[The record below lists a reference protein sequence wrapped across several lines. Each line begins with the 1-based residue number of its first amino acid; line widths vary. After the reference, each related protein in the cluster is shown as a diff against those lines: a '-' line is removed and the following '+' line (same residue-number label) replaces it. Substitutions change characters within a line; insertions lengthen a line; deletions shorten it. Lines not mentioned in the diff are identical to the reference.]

1 MKRTIISCLTLMLA
15 ISLSAQQN
23 IGQAITVH
31 MKDGTKVVYQ
41 AGTRLGLNVWGDF
54 EKETISNF
62 PNPGEEP
69 TVRKEM
75 TMGSVNFQ
83 SLSDYGEEASYIAV
97 ERLAPGQYSAKM
109 KVNSSFG
116 SNHVSGTCISTKENP
131 TWGEDGIGKKQT
143 YDYCIF
149 GAKPEKLSIDE
160 EERWCDYPLELGQT
174 YYVRPFAA
182 VYYNPDATNADPNNR
197 VYTTFYGEELNFR
210 VPDSISDH
218 YWYYN
223 GSMYCG
229 RYTSGAM
236 VATQEAWN
244 VFSAKHA
251 GKVLEDINNYYFRY
265 KSLDGLLS
273 DYIATGA
280 AVVRRAETYDDGT
293 VYFVDEVP
301 DAFIDFVNAYYQQE
315 NTPQEMVYQHLI
327 SYLAE
332 GGETS
337 GRYTKSAV
345 LGQIANVDPSWNIPT
360 NSYLYVTPTTA
371 SANPTV
377 GIELPKFVPG
387 KYKILITMAPET
399 VAENNEENASKFLP
413 SKFRITL
420 YEANLNNNE
429 YPTGGARMTNAEGG
443 NDFIIPADKTST
455 IELEYEFTSYRAIIQ
470 LQANV
475 LSKDR
480 STYSRCLRI
489 AEIRL
494 VPVVE

>member
-23 IGQAITVH
+23 IGQTITVH

-41 AGTRLGLNVWGDF
+41 EGIQMSLNVWGDF

-69 TVRKEM
+69 TVRKER
-75 TMGSVNFQ
+75 TMGSVSFQ

-109 KVNSSFG
+109 KVYSSFG
-116 SNHVSGTCISTKENP
+116 SNHILGTCISTKGNP
-131 TWGEDGIGKKQT
+131 TWGEDGIWKQT

-149 GAKPEKLSIDE
+149 GTKPEKLSIDE
-160 EERWCDYPLELGQT
+160 EECWCDYPLEPGQT

-182 VYYNPDATNADPNNR
+182 VYYNPDAKNANPNNR

-218 YWYYN
+218 YWFYN
-223 GSMYCG
+223 GITYESKYNP
-229 RYTSGAM
+229 GAT
-236 VATQEAWN
+236 VATEDAWN
-244 VFSAKHA
+244 AFSAKHA
-251 GKVLEDINNYYFRY
+251 GKVLDEINYYPFRY
-265 KSLDGLLS
+265 KSLNELLS

-280 AVVRRAETYDDGT
+280 SVVRRAETYDDGT
-293 VYFVDEVP
+293 VFFVDEVP

-337 GRYTKSAV
+337 GKYTKNSV
-345 LGQIANVDPSWNIPT
+345 LSQLANVDPSWNIPS

-371 SANPTV
+371 SAQPYV
-377 GIELPKFVPG
+377 GIELPRFVPG

-413 SKFRITL
+413 SKFRIYL
-420 YEANLNNNE
+420 FEASLNNNE
-429 YPTGGARMTNAEGG
+429 YPTVGARMTNADGT
-443 NDFIIPADKTST
+443 NDFIAPADKTNT
-455 IELEYEFTSYRAIIQ
+455 FELEYEFTSYHAIIQ
-470 LQANV
+470 LQSYV
-475 LSKDR
+475 TSSQLK
-480 STYSRCLRI
+480 TYSRSLRI